1 MAEMGWIMPR
11 FYGRRAMK
19 TPVLMVHQGIIH
31 PLIFRMQLKRWHM
44 NVPVIVVNVQK
55 SIVIHRR
62 GTDGK
67 KYFHFPGK
75 KHDPAITKPAEAGC
89 KPVQSSRAGL

>member
-11 FYGRRAMK
+11 FYVRRAMK
-19 TPVLMVHQGIIH
+19 TPVLMVRQGIIR
-31 PLIFRMQLKRWHM
+31 PLIFRMQRKRRPV
-44 NVPVIVVNVQK
+44 NAPVIVVNAQK

-67 KYFHFPGK
+67 KHFHFPGK

>member
-1 MAEMGWIMPR
+1 MP
-11 FYGRRAMK
+11 
-19 TPVLMVHQGIIH
+19 T
-31 PLIFRMQLKRWHM
+31 
-44 NVPVIVVNVQK
+44 IVVNAQK

-75 KHDPAITKPAEAGC
+75 KHDPAITEPAEAGC
-89 KPVQSSRAGL
+89 KPVQSIRAGL

>member
-1 MAEMGWIMPR
+1 MAETGWIMPR
-11 FYGRRAMK
+11 FYVRRAMK
-19 TPVLMVHQGIIH
+19 TPVLMVRQDIIH
-31 PLIFRMQLKRWHM
+31 PLIFRMQRKRRLV
-44 NVPVIVVNVQK
+44 NVPTIVVNVQK

-75 KHDPAITKPAEAGC
+75 KYDPAITEPAEAGC